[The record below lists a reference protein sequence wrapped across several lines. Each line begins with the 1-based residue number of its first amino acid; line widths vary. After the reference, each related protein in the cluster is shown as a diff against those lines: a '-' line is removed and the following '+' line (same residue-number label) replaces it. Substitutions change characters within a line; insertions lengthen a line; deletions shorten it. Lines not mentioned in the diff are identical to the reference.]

1 MVRVV
6 PCPCP
11 STTTN
16 ESNHHPHPHGHRT
29 ASARTESESWTYCRS
44 LDGLVV
50 TESWLDG
57 AGGPPKQDKAAKAA
71 KALAG
76 GKAKKKKWSKG
87 RTKDKA
93 NNAVIFDKL
102 TFDKLFKEVPTYKLI
117 TPSVLV
123 DRLKINGSL
132 ARVAL
137 RDLAGKGLIKPIAV
151 HKKQLI
157 YTRATKEEE
166 TAAAAPVAAEKK
178 EKKSK
183 KAAKEEEEEEDDN

>member
-1 MVRVV
+1 M
-6 PCPCP
+6 
-11 STTTN
+11 
-16 ESNHHPHPHGHRT
+16 
-29 ASARTESESWTYCRS
+29 
-44 LDGLVV
+44 
-50 TESWLDG
+50 
-57 AGGPPKQDKAAKAA
+57 
-71 KALAG
+71 AG

-132 ARVAL
+132 ARVAV
-137 RDLAGKGLIKPIAV
+137 RDLAAKGLIKPIAV

-166 TAAAAPVAAEKK
+166 SAAPVAVEKK

-183 KAAKEEEEEEDDN
+183 KAAVQEDDEADDE

>member
-1 MVRVV
+1 M
-6 PCPCP
+6 
-11 STTTN
+11 
-16 ESNHHPHPHGHRT
+16 
-29 ASARTESESWTYCRS
+29 
-44 LDGLVV
+44 
-50 TESWLDG
+50 
-57 AGGPPKQDKAAKAA
+57 PPKADKASKIA

-132 ARVAL
+132 ARVAI
-137 RDLAGKGLIKPIAV
+137 RDLASKGLIKPV
-151 HKKQLI
+151 VVSKKQLI
-157 YTRATKEEE
+157 YTRATTDEVAAPAAG
-166 TAAAAPVAAEKK
+166 AAAAVVEKK
-178 EKKSK
+178 AKVSKK
-183 KAAKEEEEEEDDN
+183 KAAVEEDEEDDE